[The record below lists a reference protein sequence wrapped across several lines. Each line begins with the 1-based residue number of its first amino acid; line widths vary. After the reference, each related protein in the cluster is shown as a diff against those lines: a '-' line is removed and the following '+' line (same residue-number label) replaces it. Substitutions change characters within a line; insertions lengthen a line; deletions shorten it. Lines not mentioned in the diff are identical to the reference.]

1 MATKKKQVG
10 KKKPLTG
17 PSKQAIARWREF
29 GGAPLPKK
37 PQAALKKLLK
47 GIGAFRQQAGG
58 GPANPLVVV
67 VAREVEGSGCGKRAE
82 IGGFYDMKLAPGQA
96 CIGAAAVKAVL
107 DAAAAKECCDTLT
120 CPKECPCEYTP
131 QVKLAIYRCANG
143 HEEGYLL
150 QGKTVWNCRCHVS
163 A

>member
-1 MATKKKQVG
+1 MATRKKQTA
-10 KKKPLTG
+10 KKKPLPG

-37 PQAALKKLLK
+37 PQAALKKLLR
-47 GIGAFRQQAGG
+47 GLAAFRAQAGG
-58 GPANPLVVV
+58 GLANPLVVV
-67 VAREVEGSGCGKRAE
+67 VAREVQGSDCEKRAE

-107 DAAAAKECCDTLT
+107 DAAAKQLCCDTLC
-120 CPKECPCEYTP
+120 CPEDCPCIYIP
-131 QVKLAIYRCANG
+131 QAKLALYSCANG

-150 QGKTVWNCRCHVS
+150 QGKSVWNCICKPS